1 MRLKRT
7 ADKSLYTFHLGKY
20 NVDYYENSLLQQKVT
35 STSYPLKCYLLGF
48 KSGNKN
54 CQVS

>member
-35 STSYPLKCYLLGF
+35 STSYPLEF
-48 KSGNKN
+48 ESGNKN
-54 CQVS
+54 CEVYEK